1 MSSSTRFP
9 LAQGRPALVRNRYL
23 ILAAVLLAV
32 TLYRLWYSTQLEL
45 VGDEAYYW
53 LWSRRLDLA
62 YLDKGPVIAWF
73 IAAGT
78 AWFGQTLIGVRFFA
92 VILSTATGIGFFL
105 LARRL
110 FSDRVGYWALLL
122 AGLSP
127 MFAVGSILMTIDTP
141 LICFWTF
148 AALAFW
154 WAKDSTHFVP
164 WIVTGLLVG
173 LSTLSKYT
181 GAMELVSFALF
192 CLWYAPSRKQLLN
205 GRFLVLLL
213 VVGLCLVPVIYW
225 NWQHQWPTLRFLT
238 HRGALDEKAHFRP
251 LDVLVFLGGQAGVI
265 SPAIFI
271 ALIIVLFRPRWKTAD
286 DNGQTR
292 FLLSLFLPLFLLYFF
307 LSFQKASQAN
317 WPAAAYVGGF
327 IFLAA
332 KWDALMEEVRWAKWV
347 AIAAL
352 AVALIETIGLQ
363 ETSWL
368 NLPPGK
374 DPLDRARGARD
385 LAAQVSALETETGA
399 KVVIANAYMTASL
412 LSFYLPGQ
420 PDTYMPL
427 SSAPYNQLIL
437 WPTYREVHPQEDAI
451 FISENDRI
459 PNSLKDDFPT
469 IEPGKLLTITQD
481 GRTIRKLY
489 AFVCRRGA
497 GRARLRPG
505 HTNFA
510 GEMALKSLSWTTLN
524 DCRAVVCAPLE
535 SAASIGNGIY
545 WVGSSCARGG
555 RHRNCKN
562 IIM

>member
-9 LAQGRPALVRNRYL
+9 LAQAGPILFRNRYL
-23 ILAAVLLAV
+23 ILAVAVLAV
-32 TLYRLWYSTQLEL
+32 TLYWLWYSTRLEL

-78 AWFGQTLIGVRFFA
+78 ALFGQTPFGIRFFS
-92 VILSTATGIGFFL
+92 VILSTATGIGIFL

-110 FSDRVGYWALLL
+110 FSERVGFWTLLL
-122 AGLSP
+122 AGLAP

-154 WAKDSTHFVP
+154 WAKDSTRFLP

-192 CLWYAPSRKQLLN
+192 CLWLSPSRKQLLN

-238 HRGALDEKAHFRP
+238 HRGALDEKAHIRP

-265 SPAIFI
+265 SPVIFI
-271 ALIIVLFRPRWKTAD
+271 ALMVVLFWPSLKTAD
-286 DNGQTR
+286 DGGETR

-307 LSFQKASQAN
+307 ISFQKSSQAN

-327 IFLAA
+327 IFFGAE
-332 KWDALMEEVRWAKWV
+332 WGVFMERFGWGGWLGGGGV
-347 AIAAL
+347 A
-352 AVALIETIGLQ
+352 
-363 ETSWL
+363 
-368 NLPPGK
+368 
-374 DPLDRARGARD
+374 
-385 LAAQVSALETETGA
+385 
-399 KVVIANAYMTASL
+399 
-412 LSFYLPGQ
+412 
-420 PDTYMPL
+420 
-427 SSAPYNQLIL
+427 
-437 WPTYREVHPQEDAI
+437 
-451 FISENDRI
+451 
-459 PNSLKDDFPT
+459 
-469 IEPGKLLTITQD
+469 
-481 GRTIRKLY
+481 
-489 AFVCRRGA
+489 
-497 GRARLRPG
+497 
-505 HTNFA
+505 
-510 GEMALKSLSWTTLN
+510 
-524 DCRAVVCAPLE
+524 
-535 SAASIGNGIY
+535 
-545 WVGSSCARGG
+545 GG
-555 RHRNCKN
+555 
-562 IIM
+562 

>member
-1 MSSSTRFP
+1 MEPVAISAIGRWRLFTEMS
-9 LAQGRPALVRNRYL
+9 ALFRNRYL
-23 ILAAVLLAV
+23 ILAVAFLAV
-32 TLYRLWYSTQLEL
+32 TLYRLWYGTQVEL

-78 AWFGQTLIGVRFFA
+78 ALFGQTPFGVRFFA
-92 VILSTATGIGFFL
+92 VILSTATGIGIFL

-110 FSDRVGYWALLL
+110 FSDRVGFWTLLL

-154 WAKDSTHFVP
+154 WAKDSTHFLP

-181 GAMELVSFALF
+181 GAMELLSFVLF

-213 VVGLCLVPVIYW
+213 VMGLCLVPVIYW

-251 LDVLVFLGGQAGVI
+251 FDVMVFLGGQAGVI

-271 ALIIVLFRPRWKTAD
+271 VLILVLFRRSLKTAD
-286 DNGQTR
+286 DDGQTR
-292 FLLSLFLPLFLLYFF
+292 FLLSLFLPVFLLYFF

-332 KWDALMEEVRWAKWV
+332 KWDVLMERARWARWL
-347 AIAAL
+347 AIAGL
-352 AVALIETIGLQ
+352 AIGLIETVGLQ
-363 ETSWL
+363 ESKWL
-368 NLPPGK
+368 NLPPEK

-385 LAAQVSALETETGA
+385 LAAQVSALETESGT
-399 KVVIANAYMTASL
+399 KVVIAGAYMTASL

-427 SSAPYNQLIL
+427 SSAPYNQLVL
-437 WPTYREVHPQEDAI
+437 WPTYREVHPHEDAI
-451 FISENDRI
+451 FISAANRI
-459 PNSLKDDFPT
+459 PNSLKDDFPS
-469 IEPGKLLTITQD
+469 IDPAKLLTISQD

-489 AFVCRRGA
+489 AFVCRRDHEPTNQTV
-497 GRARLRPG
+497 PG
-505 HTNFA
+505 T
-510 GEMALKSLSWTTLN
+510 
-524 DCRAVVCAPLE
+524 
-535 SAASIGNGIY
+535 
-545 WVGSSCARGG
+545 
-555 RHRNCKN
+555 
-562 IIM
+562 

>member
-1 MSSSTRFP
+1 MSPSTRWQP
-9 LAQGRPALVRNRYL
+9 AQGKPAWLQNGYL
-23 ILAAVLLAV
+23 ILALILLAA

-78 AWFGQTLIGVRFFA
+78 ALFGQTVFGLRFFA
-92 VILSTATGIGFFL
+92 VILSTATGIGIFL

-110 FSDRVGYWALLL
+110 FSDRVGFWTLLL

-154 WAKDSTHFVP
+154 WAKESTRWLP

-181 GAMELVSFALF
+181 GAMELISFLLF

-213 VVGLCLVPVIYW
+213 VLGLCLVPVIYW

-238 HRGALDEKAHFRP
+238 HRGALDEKAHIRP

-265 SPAIFI
+265 SPVIFF
-271 ALIIVLFRPRWKTAD
+271 ALLVALFRPAWRTL
-286 DNGQTR
+286 DNDGQTR
-292 FLLSLFLPLFLLYFF
+292 FVLSLFLPLFLLYFF
-307 LSFQKASQAN
+307 ISFQKASQAN
-317 WPAAAYVGGF
+317 WPAAAYIGGF

-332 KWDALMEEVRWAKWV
+332 KWDVLLERESAGSEAPGEE
-347 AIAAL
+347 IAAKKRKKWGWARWL
-352 AVALIETIGLQ
+352 AMAGLVVALIETVGLQ
-363 ETSWL
+363 ETKWL

-385 LAAQVSALETETGA
+385 LAAQVSALETEQGI

-420 PDTYMPL
+420 PDVYMPL

-437 WPTYREVHPQEDAI
+437 WPTYREEHPHEDAI
-451 FISENDRI
+451 FVTETNRV
-459 PNSLKDDFPT
+459 PNSLKDDFPK
-469 IEPGKLLTITQD
+469 IEPAKLFTITQD

-489 AFVCRRGA
+489 AFVCRKG
-497 GRARLRPG
+497 
-505 HTNFA
+505 
-510 GEMALKSLSWTTLN
+510 
-524 DCRAVVCAPLE
+524 
-535 SAASIGNGIY
+535 
-545 WVGSSCARGG
+545 
-555 RHRNCKN
+555 
-562 IIM
+562 

>member
-9 LAQGRPALVRNRYL
+9 LTQGRPALLRNRYL
-23 ILAAVLLAV
+23 ILALVLLTA

-78 AWFGQTLIGVRFFA
+78 GLFGQTPFGVRFFA
-92 VILSTATGIGFFL
+92 VILSSATGIGILL

-110 FSDRVGYWALLL
+110 FSDWVGFWTLLL
-122 AGLSP
+122 AGLAP
-127 MFAVGSILMTIDTP
+127 MFAVGSALMTIDTP

-154 WAKDSTHFVP
+154 RAKDSTRFLP
-164 WIVTGLLVG
+164 WVVTGLLVG

-181 GAMELVSFALF
+181 GAMELLSFALF

-205 GRFLVLLL
+205 GRFFVLLL
-213 VVGLCLVPVIYW
+213 VVGLCLVTVIYW

-251 LDVLVFLGGQAGVI
+251 LDVLVFLGGQAAVI

-271 ALIIVLFRPRWKTAD
+271 ALIVVLLQPSLKTAD
-286 DNGQTR
+286 DEGQTR

-332 KWDALMEEVRWAKWV
+332 KWDLLMERFGWARWV
-347 AIAAL
+347 AIAGL
-352 AVALIETIGLQ
+352 AVALIETVGLQ
-363 ETSWL
+363 ETRWL

-385 LAAQVSALETETGA
+385 LAAQVSAIERETGA
-399 KVVIANAYMTASL
+399 TVVIANAYMTASL

-420 PDTYMPL
+420 PDVYMPL

-437 WPTYREVHPQEDAI
+437 WPTYREVHPHDDAI
-451 FISENDRI
+451 FVSETNRV
-459 PNSLKDDFPT
+459 PNSLREDFPSVQPAK
-469 IEPGKLLTITQD
+469 ILTIIE
-481 GRTIRKLY
+481 GSRTIRKLY
-489 AFVCRRGA
+489 AFVCRREHEA
-497 GRARLRPG
+497 TNQPVPG
-505 HTNFA
+505 T
-510 GEMALKSLSWTTLN
+510 
-524 DCRAVVCAPLE
+524 
-535 SAASIGNGIY
+535 
-545 WVGSSCARGG
+545 
-555 RHRNCKN
+555 
-562 IIM
+562 

>member
-1 MSSSTRFP
+1 MS
-9 LAQGRPALVRNRYL
+9 ALFRNRYL
-23 ILAAVLLAV
+23 ILAVVLLAV
-32 TLYRLWYSTQLEL
+32 TLYRLWYTTRLEL
-45 VGDEAYYW
+45 VGDECYYW

-78 AWFGQTLIGVRFFA
+78 ALFGQTAFGIRFFA
-92 VILSTATGIGFFL
+92 VLLSSATGIGIFL

-110 FSDRVGYWALLL
+110 FTDRVGFWALLL
-122 AGLSP
+122 AGLAP
-127 MFAVGSILMTIDTP
+127 MFDVGSILMTIDTP

-154 WAKDSTHFVP
+154 WAKDSTRFFP

-192 CLWYAPSRKQLLN
+192 CLWHAPSRKHLFN
-205 GRFLVLLL
+205 GRFLALLL
-213 VVGLCLVPVIYW
+213 VVGLCLIPVIYW
-225 NWQHQWPTLRFLT
+225 NWLHQWPTLRFLT

-265 SPAIFI
+265 SPVIFI
-271 ALIIVLFRPRWKTAD
+271 ALIISLSWPGWRTAD
-286 DNGQTR
+286 HNGQTR
-292 FLLSLFLPLFLLYFF
+292 FLLSLFFPLFLLYFF

-332 KWDALMEEVRWAKWV
+332 KWDVLMEQVRWARWV
-347 AIAAL
+347 GIAGL
-352 AVALIETIGLQ
+352 VVALIETFGLQ
-363 ETSWL
+363 ETRWL

-385 LAAQVSALETETGA
+385 LAAQVSGLETETGA

-437 WPTYREVHPQEDAI
+437 WPTYREIHPHADAI
-451 FISENDRI
+451 FVSETNRV

-469 IEPGKLLTITQD
+469 IEPGKVLTITQD

-489 AFVCRRGA
+489 AFVCRRGQESPNQTV
-497 GRARLRPG
+497 PG
-505 HTNFA
+505 
-510 GEMALKSLSWTTLN
+510 S
-524 DCRAVVCAPLE
+524 
-535 SAASIGNGIY
+535 
-545 WVGSSCARGG
+545 
-555 RHRNCKN
+555 
-562 IIM
+562 